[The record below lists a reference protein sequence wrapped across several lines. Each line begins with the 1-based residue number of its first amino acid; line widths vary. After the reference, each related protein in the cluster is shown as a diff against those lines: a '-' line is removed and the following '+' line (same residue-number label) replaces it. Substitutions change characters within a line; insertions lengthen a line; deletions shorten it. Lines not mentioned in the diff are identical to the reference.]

1 MSQVLPRE
9 ASRPSDYSQQIYES
23 LPDNA
28 KQYYVERS
36 EKHVEDLCYKL
47 SFGEKLCRGLNLA
60 RIYPLFSLRYLN
72 ANEFCGAVVSGEHRL
87 YNGPGFQWVVG
98 INDHMYEPVVIGND
112 INFGP
117 IKIIYVRPGNLK
129 FARFRDSGRPM
140 LLGPGMHYFND
151 LNLEIG
157 GEISMNFNGDNQTI
171 RCDDSGAFQFVFVRN
186 GSEAIIISRSG
197 ELNTLG
203 PGLHFIQAP
212 DALKTFVSV
221 QLEHF
226 RFGSFET
233 NQYFLTAD
241 NIELRINAT
250 IFFRISDVRTMFST
264 RIKDPDDLRDT
275 LHSQAMATLLTIIR
289 SECFHNIGQRGQSK
303 SMDRDLREGFSFGD
317 TDENAIPTAEA
328 TALGPAPSAPKSDDV
343 LQTLNMGFQNI
354 IHDAEPQFRRMMQS
368 NFSSSGIEVQSLRI
382 EQIEFADH
390 TMQRQVRRSSFNREV
405 LTPPRSLSLR

>member
-1 MSQVLPRE
+1 MSQQVSPRGN
-9 ASRPSDYSQQIYES
+9 ASVPADYSQQIYES
-23 LPDNA
+23 LPENA

-36 EKHVEDLCYKL
+36 DKHVEDLCCKL
-47 SFGEKLCRGLNLA
+47 SYGERLCRGINLI
-60 RIYPLFSLRYLN
+60 RVYPLFSLRYLN
-72 ANEFCGAVVSGEHRL
+72 ANEFCGAVVNGEHRL
-87 YNGPGFQWVVG
+87 YNGPGFHWVVG
-98 INDHMYEPVVIGND
+98 MNDHMYQPVIIGND

-117 IKIIYVRPGNLK
+117 IKIIYVKPGNLK

-157 GEISMNFNGDNQTI
+157 GEISMNFRGDNQTI
-171 RCDDSGAFQFVFVRN
+171 KCDESGAFQFVFVRN

-250 IFFRISDVRTMFST
+250 IFYRISDVRTMFST
-264 RIKDPDDLRDT
+264 RIKDPDDLKDT

-289 SECFHNIGQRGQSK
+289 SESFHNIGQRRQTQAMGK
-303 SMDRDLREGFSFGD
+303 DLKEGFQFGNE
-317 TDENAIPTAEA
+317 DEKEIPTAEA
-328 TALGPAPSAPKSDDV
+328 TALPSTTSPSAPKSEDV
-343 LQTLNMGFQNI
+343 LETLNMGFQSI

-368 NFSSSGIEVQSLRI
+368 NFSASGIEVQSLRI

-390 TMQRQVRRSSFNREV
+390 TMQRQVLNFTSSQLWV
-405 LTPPRSLSLR
+405 HG